1 MSVQIEGIG
10 NQKIE
15 YRNHNEIDFYCLSE
29 YLTLAKK
36 AISKFANRFYRG
48 LSIKMLK
55 DEDAISNI
63 ANAIMMADW
72 RFDENYVG
80 KNKEKKTRYSYR
92 NQCALWAIQGYV
104 TKNYRNKNKKQKTY
118 SLDHT
123 IYDNEEFSSYCFV
136 VNNKSKSPEE
146 IILYEE
152 ESQQIKNKI
161 HEIMCLDFVT
171 DNQKEYIRLYY
182 IEGNTFEKIGKKF
195 RLTREAI
202 RQSIKKAITKIQE
215 YYNV

>member
-10 NQKIE
+10 EQKIE
-15 YRNHNEIDFYCLSE
+15 YRDHNEINFYCLSE

-36 AISKFANRFYRG
+36 SISKFANRFYRG

-146 IILYEE
+146 IMLHEE
-152 ESQQIKNKI
+152 QNQQIKNKI
-161 HEIMCLDFVT
+161 DEILCLDFIT

-182 IEGNTFEKIGKKF
+182 IEGNTFEQIGKKF